1 MNIVSSRAL
10 IIEQTDRQT
19 NICISCAPDGAK
31 NELALY
37 FCTTISVEQHM
48 EREKTA
54 SQHEEAIIRVGVMPC
69 RGLFKELIEQ
79 NKVLEIAEVS
89 VDETNF
95 YYS

>member
-1 MNIVSSRAL
+1 
-10 IIEQTDRQT
+10 
-19 NICISCAPDGAK
+19 
-31 NELALY
+31 
-37 FCTTISVEQHM
+37 M

-79 NKVLEIAEVS
+79 SKVLEIAEVS